1 MSGRAFPVILVAPSG
16 TGKTTLAK
24 RLVKE
29 VPNLKYSI
37 SATTR
42 APRKGEKNGVDYYFL
57 DEVTFMKWIKE
68 NKLYE
73 WTKAYENYYGTPKEP
88 FLRYLSQGHK
98 VLMDLDVQ
106 GAKNIKS
113 LHPESI
119 TIFILPPSNREL
131 KNRLTKREEDSQ
143 KIEERLKHVNKELSH
158 SKEFDYIVVNKSI
171 DKTVHKLKAIIEA
184 EECRVK
190 NER

>member
-1 MSGRAFPVILVAPSG
+1 
-16 TGKTTLAK
+16 
-24 RLVKE
+24 
-29 VPNLKYSI
+29 
-37 SATTR
+37 
-42 APRKGEKNGVDYYFL
+42 
-57 DEVTFMKWIKE
+57 
-68 NKLYE
+68 
-73 WTKAYENYYGTPKEP
+73 
-88 FLRYLSQGHK
+88 